1 MAQSKINKLNVEKYY
16 FNFNLL
22 HTFELFKRKAKWK
35 YFLAVSY
42 LLKGV
47 GQISMYVYCIPVL
60 LLQTQV
66 GVFFCSIPILLQDDI
81 FTDFEYTT
89 NLKFSFLFFTRK
101 FWLLIGKQ
109 TSL

>member
-22 HTFELFKRKAKWK
+22 HTFELFKRKAKWN

-47 GQISMYVYCIPVL
+47 GQISMYVYCIPV
-60 LLQTQV
+60 TV
-66 GVFFCSIPILLQDDI
+66 ANSSWSILLFHSY
-81 FTDFEYTT
+81 FT
-89 NLKFSFLFFTRK
+89 TR
-101 FWLLIGKQ
+101 
-109 TSL
+109 